1 MPAEAPDPVL
11 RHLIIAAAFL
21 TCGAVA
27 AAGDAPQ
34 DAVAPAQPPQPIER
48 MAEFAVEDEGLT
60 VRTSLRPTNGLTPVE
75 ATNLS
80 GTIRADVT
88 LRSRRDRPGG
98 SLFFK
103 LNYAS
108 PDAADGPPSVETNL
122 FVRPGYFLL
131 NRVVRTGDELWT
143 ASLTQSGDFGRPA
156 AVPLAD
162 RDDRVALRVR
172 RLRIA
177 TGELTEDIQRSAP
190 SFVELLRRYPN
201 ESAEHLGPVFRDFKQ
216 EAAVFGADARVA
228 WQVLSGR
235 LPRDPALVPK
245 VKRLVAQLD
254 ANDYRERESAACML
268 RDLGGPA
275 ALVLGDLPRDRY
287 SAEQNS
293 RIDTLLAAYRP
304 LSSDVAAER
313 LNDPE
318 FLLSCLAY
326 SEDAVIRTG
335 AAGRLTELTGK
346 PVATS
351 PPTDRDARLA
361 LVEKLRRTIDRA
373 PDKGDRRAE
382 GAE

>member
-1 MPAEAPDPVL
+1 VL
-11 RHLIIAAAFL
+11 RHLLIAAAFL
-21 TCGAVA
+21 PCGSVA
-27 AAGDAPQ
+27 AADDAPP

-48 MAEFAVEDEGLT
+48 VAEFAVEDEGLT
-60 VRTSLRPTNGLTPVE
+60 VRTALRPTNGLTPVE
-75 ATNLS
+75 ATNLP
-80 GTIRADVT
+80 GTLRADVT

-103 LNYAS
+103 LNHAS

-122 FVRPGYFLL
+122 FVRPGYLLL
-131 NRVVRTGDELWT
+131 NRVVRSGDELWT
-143 ASLTQSGDFGRPA
+143 ASLTQSGDFGRS

-172 RLRIA
+172 RLRVA

-228 WQVLSGR
+228 WQVLSER
-235 LPRDPALVPK
+235 LPRDAALVPK

-254 ANDYRERESAACML
+254 ADDYRERESAARTL
-268 RDLGGPA
+268 REMGGPA
-275 ALVLGDLPRDRY
+275 ALVLCDLPRGRY

-304 LSSDVAAER
+304 LTNDAAAER
-313 LNDPE
+313 LDDPE

-326 SEDAVIRTG
+326 SEDPVIRAG
-335 AAGRLTELTGK
+335 AGRRLTELTGK
-346 PVATS
+346 PVATT
-351 PPTDRDARLA
+351 PTDRDARLA
-361 LVEKLRRTIDRA
+361 LVDRLRKSIEKV
-373 PDKGDRRAE
+373 PDTKDRRVRTKK
-382 GAE
+382 

>member
-1 MPAEAPDPVL
+1 
-11 RHLIIAAAFL
+11 
-21 TCGAVA
+21 
-27 AAGDAPQ
+27 
-34 DAVAPAQPPQPIER
+34 
-48 MAEFAVEDEGLT
+48 MAEFAIEDEGLT
-60 VRTSLRPTNGLTPVE
+60 VRTSLRPTNGLTLVE

-108 PDAADGPPSVETNL
+108 PDAAGGPPTIETNL

-131 NRVVRTGDELWT
+131 NRVVRSGDELWT
-143 ASLTQSGDFGRPA
+143 ASLTQSGDFGRSA

-162 RDDRVALRVR
+162 RDDHVALRVR
-172 RLRIA
+172 RLRVA

-201 ESAEHLGPVFRDFKQ
+201 EAAGHLGPVFRDFKQ

-228 WQVLSGR
+228 WQVLSDR

-245 VKRLVAQLD
+245 VKQLVLQLD
-254 ANDYRERESAACML
+254 ASDYRDRESAARTL

-275 ALVLGDLPRDRY
+275 ALVLGDLARDHY

-293 RIDTLLAAYRP
+293 RIDTLLAAYHP
-304 LSSDVAAER
+304 LADDAVTER

-326 SEDAVIRTG
+326 SEDGAIRTG
-335 AAGRLTELTGK
+335 AAQRLTELTGK
-346 PVATS
+346 TVATT
-351 PPTDRDARLA
+351 PPDDRDARLV
-361 LVEKLRRTIDRA
+361 LVAKLRDAIEQSQKKVNLPTNQH
-373 PDKGDRRAE
+373 E
-382 GAE
+382 